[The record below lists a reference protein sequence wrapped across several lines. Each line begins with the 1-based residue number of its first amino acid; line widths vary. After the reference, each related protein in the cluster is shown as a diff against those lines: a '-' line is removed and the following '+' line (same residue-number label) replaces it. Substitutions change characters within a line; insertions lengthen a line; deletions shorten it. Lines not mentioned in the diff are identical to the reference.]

1 MKKKAVKKPAAKKD
15 RLKPARG
22 GVLGRTQKRRMG
34 RAADIAK
41 DIRR

>member
-1 MKKKAVKKPAAKKD
+1 MKKKAVKKDK
-15 RLKPARG
+15 LKPLKR